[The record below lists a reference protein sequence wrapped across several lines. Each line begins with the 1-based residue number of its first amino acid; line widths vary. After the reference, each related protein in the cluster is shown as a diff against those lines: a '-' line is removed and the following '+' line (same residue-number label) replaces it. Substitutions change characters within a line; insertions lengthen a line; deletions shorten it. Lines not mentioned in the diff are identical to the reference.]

1 MIGSCPAF
9 GYMTTLVN
17 NLGKYKPRMEFFPGE
32 LDYTLHD
39 PDIPGIEEMI
49 FDEQKTKLKKESEV
63 IFDHKK
69 NERVDSKKEKVINKE
84 DKVMTKEKVK
94 VKKATKYDDENVQCE
109 TCELLMF
116 KSVAAVHS
124 DLQKLMQLQ
133 GVGLDANF
141 KCPSCRECEE
151 CSKRSGYERISRKQ
165 EAEQELIR

>member
-63 IFDHKK
+63 IFDQKK

-84 DKVMTKEKVK
+84 DKVMTKE
-94 VKKATKYDDENVQCE
+94 YDDANVQCE

-116 KSVAAVHS
+116 KSVAAVQS

-133 GVGLDANF
+133 GVGLDATF

-151 CSKRSGYERISRKQ
+151 CSKKSGYERISRKQ